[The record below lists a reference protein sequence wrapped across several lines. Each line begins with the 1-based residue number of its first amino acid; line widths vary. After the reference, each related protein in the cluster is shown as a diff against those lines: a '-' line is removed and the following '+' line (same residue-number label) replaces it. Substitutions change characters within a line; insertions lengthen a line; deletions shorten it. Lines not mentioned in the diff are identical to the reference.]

1 MSTSIQF
8 LHNFGI
14 KYLMMP
20 FTGQLIE
27 NRIFIHDLH
36 QSRSLF
42 GDGYY
47 GKPLGISKPKNT
59 DFDSPLVLDLIEGYY
74 LNLNKKL
81 DVFKHNGIVVTSV
94 EILKECKKQYIN
106 FEVKFKVFE
115 SLRDKG
121 YIVTPG
127 IKFGCDF
134 AVYIH
139 GPGIDHAPFLV
150 KVLIDNEKLT
160 SIDIVLAGRLATT
173 VKKQFVLAIVN
184 QKQGSLRFVGFDW
197 WRA

>member
-1 MSTSIQF
+1 
-8 LHNFGI
+8 
-14 KYLMMP
+14 MP
-20 FTGQLIE
+20 FIGQLIE
-27 NRIFIHDLH
+27 NRIFIHDLSE
-36 QSRSLF
+36 SRSLF
-42 GDGYY
+42 GEGYY
-47 GKPLGISKPKNT
+47 GKPLGISKPKNNE
-59 DFDSPLVLDLIEGYY
+59 FDSPLVLDLIEGYY
-74 LNLNKKL
+74 LNVNNKL
-81 DVFKHNGIVVTSV
+81 DVFKHTGTSVTSD
-94 EILKECKKQYIN
+94 EILKECKKQYVN
-106 FEVKFKVFE
+106 FEVKYKVFE

-121 YIVTPG
+121 YVVTPG

-150 KVLIDNEKLT
+150 KVLIHNEKLT

-184 QKQGSLRFVGFDW
+184 QIDHSIKFVGFDW